1 MATCEACESDLERAP
16 SDRTFVLLAATI
28 SAVVATN
35 LFAPQILVGPIGS
48 SLGMTAQQS
57 GIVSSL
63 TFLGY
68 ASGLFLLVPLADVL
82 ENKRLILF
90 TLTANILAA
99 FMTAAAPTPELLLP
113 AVFVLGVSC
122 AAIQMLIPLVAS
134 MAPSTERGRVIGEV
148 MSGVMVGILL
158 SRPLASLIAQAW
170 SWRSFYGAS
179 GLATGLL
186 TAALVGRLPRLRPAA
201 QVGYLR
207 LILSFWILLR
217 EEKVLRVRSWTS
229 ALVTASFSAFW
240 AVAALRLSME
250 PFDLSAGGIAI
261 FALVGV
267 AGVAVT
273 RPAGRLSDKGWG
285 KQILVGSHIVIIAS
299 LALCAVA
306 HFAQTHVIALIT
318 MGVGAVALDAG
329 VTGDNIV
336 GRRAVNL
343 LRADARGRMNGLFVG
358 LFFVGSAAG
367 AGAAAVAWSLAGW
380 PAVCAVAA
388 LFSIAALATDA
399 FTTAGTE

>member
-1 MATCEACESDLERAP
+1 MATCETCEPSLERAP
-16 SDRTFVLLAATI
+16 SDRAFVLLAATI
-28 SAVVATN
+28 TGVVASN
-35 LFAPQILVGPIGS
+35 LFAPQILVGPISS
-48 SLGMTAQQS
+48 SLGMTAQQA
-57 GIVSSL
+57 GMISSL

-68 ASGLFLLVPLADVL
+68 AVGLFLLVPLVDIL

-90 TLTANILAA
+90 TLATISLAA

-113 AVFVLGVSC
+113 AVFILGVSC
-122 AAIQMLIPLVAS
+122 AAIQMLVPLVAS
-134 MAPSTERGRVIGEV
+134 MAPSTERGQVIGEV
-148 MSGVMVGILL
+148 MTGVMVGILL
-158 SRPLASLIAQAW
+158 SRPLASLIAHAW

-179 GLATGLL
+179 GLVTGLL
-186 TAALVGRLPRLRPAA
+186 TAALIRRLPRLRPTA
-201 QVGYLR
+201 QVGYLH

-217 EEKVLRVRSWTS
+217 DERVLRVRSWTS
-229 ALVTASFSAFW
+229 ALATASFSAFW
-240 AVAALRLSME
+240 AVAALRLSMA

-267 AGVAVT
+267 AGAAVT

-285 KQILVGSHIVIIAS
+285 KQILVGSHIVVILS
-299 LALCAVA
+299 LGLCAMA
-306 HFAQTHVIALIT
+306 HFAQIHIVALVM

-358 LFFVGSAAG
+358 LFFVGHAVG
-367 AGAAAVAWSLAGW
+367 ASAAAVAWSLAGW
-380 PAVCAVAA
+380 PAVCVVAA
-388 LFSIAALATDA
+388 LFSIAALVTDG
-399 FTTAGTE
+399 FTMAGAE

>member
-1 MATCEACESDLERAP
+1 MATCETCDSDLERTP

-28 SAVVATN
+28 TGVVASN

-48 SLGMTAQQS
+48 SLGMTAQQA
-57 GIVSSL
+57 GTISSL

-68 ASGLFLLVPLADVL
+68 ASGLFLLVPLADIL

-90 TLTANILAA
+90 TLISNIIAA
-99 FMTAAAPTPELLLP
+99 FTTAAAPTPELLQL

-148 MSGVMVGILL
+148 MSGLMVGILL
-158 SRPLASLIAQAW
+158 SRPLASLIAHAW

-186 TAALVGRLPRLRPAA
+186 TAALVWRLPRQRPTA
-201 QVGYLR
+201 QVGYLH
-207 LILSFWILLR
+207 LILSFWILFR
-217 EEKVLRVRSWTS
+217 EERVLRVRSWTS
-229 ALVTASFSAFW
+229 ALVTASLSAFW

-250 PFDLSAGGIAI
+250 PFNLSAGGIAV

-273 RPAGRLSDKGWG
+273 RPAGRLSDKGRG
-285 KQILVGSHIVIIAS
+285 KQILVGSHIVVILS
-299 LALCAVA
+299 LGLCTVA
-306 HFAQTHVIALIT
+306 HFAQTHILALIT

-358 LFFVGSAAG
+358 LFFVGSAVG
-367 AGAAAVAWSLAGW
+367 AGTAAVAWSLAGW

-388 LFSIAALATDA
+388 LFSVAALVTDA
-399 FTTAGTE
+399 FTTAGAD